1 MAGLA
6 CPPAE
11 IAARAGHSVHI
22 LLATCTLCLPGYSQ
36 IASQH
41 IDRALH
47 ASTGPP
53 LAHKSGHHPGQ
64 TPSVMRP
71 CHSWTRG
78 DTAGPDA
85 TRRIQGD
92 TRDLHKHGRGQE
104 EHEPQAHDR

>member
-1 MAGLA
+1 MAGLG

-22 LLATCTLCLPGYSQ
+22 LLATYTHCLPGYGQ

-53 LAHKSGHHPGQ
+53 LAHKSGHHPAR
-64 TPSVMRP
+64 PVRHASVPQLDPMR
-71 CHSWTRG
+71 RG
-78 DTAGPDA
+78 RT
-85 TRRIQGD
+85 
-92 TRDLHKHGRGQE
+92 
-104 EHEPQAHDR
+104 